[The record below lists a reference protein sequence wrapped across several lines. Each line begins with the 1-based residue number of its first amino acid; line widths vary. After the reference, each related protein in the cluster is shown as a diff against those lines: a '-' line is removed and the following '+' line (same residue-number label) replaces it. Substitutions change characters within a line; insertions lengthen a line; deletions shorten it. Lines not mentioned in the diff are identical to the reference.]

1 MIELSSNFRFRFRH
15 HNFKMVLRTESES
28 SDFADLELAGVEPLT
43 LEDIVIGESYVNTE
57 MVRYVEN
64 TLRFLLHAQ
73 SKVGMIYKSTYRKNG
88 VNNLM
93 SRCLYLSGP

>member
-1 MIELSSNFRFRFRH
+1 
-15 HNFKMVLRTESES
+15 MVLRTESES

-64 TLRFLLHAQ
+64 TLIRKITCSKQ
-73 SKVGMIYKSTYRKNG
+73 SWND
-88 VNNLM
+88 L
-93 SRCLYLSGP
+93 